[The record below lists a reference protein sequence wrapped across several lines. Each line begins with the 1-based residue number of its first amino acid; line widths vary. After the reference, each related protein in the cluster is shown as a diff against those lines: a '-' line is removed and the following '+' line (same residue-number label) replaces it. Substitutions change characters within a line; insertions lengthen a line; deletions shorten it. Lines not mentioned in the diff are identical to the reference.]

1 MNLFRKLPVLNLT
14 RRPVRS
20 AVMLCLVALLS
31 FAVFGGALMIS
42 GLKNGMRSLEDR
54 LGADLMIVPE
64 EAAGRSGLEGIILEG
79 NSTYFYMEDTK
90 LAEVEAV
97 EGVAESTPQ
106 LFLASLA
113 ASCCSAKVQLMGFD
127 PETDF
132 SILPWI
138 RDDYSG
144 SLEKMDIVVGADIVS
159 DEGDR
164 LLFYDTPC
172 TVVAKLSP
180 TGTNYDR
187 CVFAG
192 EDTVRELTRSSVGKK
207 LNQFKDV
214 DPNHVISCILI
225 NVQEGYDIDEVAQA
239 ISSGVDGVTA
249 VRTRNLISGISDSL
263 AGMTRIVGTLILVV
277 CVLAFIALTI
287 AFTMQI
293 NERRK
298 EFGVLRVLGVSRKLL
313 ARCVWREILLLCA
326 AGGLLGALLAA
337 LVVPAFSG
345 ALQAGLEMPLLR
357 PGIGTV
363 LLYLALSV
371 LTAAAAGT
379 LASFWNVRR
388 IGKTD
393 ISLALRQER

>member
-1 MNLFRKLPVLNLT
+1 MNIFRKLPVLNLT
-14 RRPVRS
+14 RRPVRT
-20 AVMLCLVALLS
+20 AVMLFLVALLS
-31 FAVFGGALMIS
+31 FSVFGGALMIS
-42 GLKNGMRSLEDR
+42 GLKSGMNSLEDR

-64 EAAGRSGLEGIILEG
+64 EAAGKSGLEGIILEG

-90 LAEVEAV
+90 LAEVRAV
-97 EGVAESTPQ
+97 DGVGEITSQ

-138 RDDYSG
+138 RKNYGGRLD
-144 SLEKMDIVVGADIVS
+144 KMDIVVGADIVS

-192 EDTVRELTRSSVGKK
+192 EDTVRELTQSSVGKK

-214 DPNHVISCILI
+214 DPNHVISCILL
-225 NVQEGYDIDEVAQA
+225 NVREGYDIDEVAQA
-239 ISSGVDGVTA
+239 ITTDVEGVTA
-249 VRTRNLISGISDSL
+249 VRTGNLISGISDSL
-263 AGMTRIVGTLILVV
+263 AGMSRIVGTLILVI
-277 CVLAFIALTI
+277 CLLAFTALGI

-298 EFGVLRVLGVSRKLL
+298 EFGVLRVLGVSGKLL
-313 ARCVWREILLLCA
+313 ARCIWREILLLCVS
-326 AGGLLGALLAA
+326 GGLLGALLAG

-345 ALQAGLEMPLLR
+345 ALQSGLEMPLLR
-357 PGIGTV
+357 PGISTI
-363 LLYLALSV
+363 LQYLALSV
-371 LTAAAAGT
+371 ATAAAAGT
-379 LASFWNVRR
+379 IASFWNVRR
-388 IGKTD
+388 MARTD
-393 ISLALRQER
+393 ISLALRQEK